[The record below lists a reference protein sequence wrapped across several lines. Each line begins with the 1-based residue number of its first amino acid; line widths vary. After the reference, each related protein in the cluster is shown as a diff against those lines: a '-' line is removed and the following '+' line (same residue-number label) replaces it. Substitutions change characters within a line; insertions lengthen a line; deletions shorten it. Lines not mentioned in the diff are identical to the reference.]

1 MLPTGASGMKYIDEI
16 TCIFN
21 LWVNDTTNEL
31 VALKAVQMMPAL
43 LLQEPIMSSKSKY
56 YLEKLT
62 ELLSIWNEGRIDELL
77 YQSIYLS
84 KKDILKKTQMYKCY
98 REVLAYSSAFMRRVG
113 YINSC

>member
-21 LWVNDTTNEL
+21 LWVNDTTYEL
-31 VALKAVQMMPAL
+31 VALKAVHMMPAL

-62 ELLSIWNEGRIDELL
+62 ELLS
-77 YQSIYLS
+77 SIYLS

-98 REVLAYSSAFMRRVG
+98 REVSAYSSAFMRRVG